1 MVGAFCSLLVVVLVQ
16 HGYHMIGG
24 FGDWDLE
31 HVDIIC
37 VYKYTDDVILI
48 YIFQISYILALYS
61 IDTLYAADPRTRE
74 VIVHA

>member
-1 MVGAFCSLLVVVLVQ
+1 MGTISL
-16 HGYHMIGG
+16 GG
-24 FGDWDLE
+24 FEDWDLK

-37 VYKYTDDVILI
+37 VYKYTDDVILIYI

-74 VIVHA
+74 AIVHA